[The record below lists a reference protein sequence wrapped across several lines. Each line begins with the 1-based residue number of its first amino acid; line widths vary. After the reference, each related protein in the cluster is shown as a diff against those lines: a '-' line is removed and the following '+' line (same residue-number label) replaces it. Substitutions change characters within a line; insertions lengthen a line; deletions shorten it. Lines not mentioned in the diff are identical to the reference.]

1 MVIGLCSI
9 EIYIP
14 KCRSLKEKRMVIKG
28 IKDSLRNKYNI
39 SIAEVEF
46 HNLWQRAKLAVVV
59 VSSQK
64 KRVEQIFSS
73 VLKFME
79 ENNRNFHLN
88 NIKTEFII

>member
-1 MVIGLCSI
+1 MVIGLCSL

-14 KCRSLKEKRMVIKG
+14 NCRSLKEKRMIIKG
-28 IKDSLRNKYNI
+28 IKESLRNRYNI

-46 HNLWQRAKLAVVV
+46 HNLWQRAKLAVVT

-73 VLKFME
+73 VLKFLE
-79 ENNRNFHLN
+79 EKNKDYQLN
-88 NIKTEFII
+88 DIITEFVL